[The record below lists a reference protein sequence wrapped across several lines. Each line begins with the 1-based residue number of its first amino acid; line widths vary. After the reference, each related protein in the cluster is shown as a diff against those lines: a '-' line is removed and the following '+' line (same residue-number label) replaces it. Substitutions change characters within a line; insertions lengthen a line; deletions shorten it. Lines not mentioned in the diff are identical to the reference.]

1 MIVVCHK
8 DDYFEKT
15 PIEKQRVC
23 CNCRN
28 RVTLE
33 DEGTPITN
41 IEKLAK
47 ELVSKCMIDGHYIGY
62 VQCFTNWCIHWA
74 KMKGGK

>member
-1 MIVVCHK
+1 MIVVTHE

-28 RVTLE
+28 RKASEV
-33 DEGTPITN
+33 
-41 IEKLAK
+41 
-47 ELVSKCMIDGHYIGY
+47 VSKCMIDGHYIGY
-62 VQCFTNWCIHWA
+62 VQCFTNWCRHWA
-74 KMKGGK
+74 TDELKWIGGGTE

>member
-1 MIVVCHK
+1 MIVVSHE

-28 RVTLE
+28 RRTSE
-33 DEGTPITN
+33 I
-41 IEKLAK
+41 
-47 ELVSKCMIDGHYIGY
+47 VSKWTANDFCSYGERR
-62 VQCFTNWCIHWA
+62 
-74 KMKGGK
+74 K

>member
-1 MIVVCHK
+1 MIVVAHE

-28 RVTLE
+28 RKA
-33 DEGTPITN
+33 
-41 IEKLAK
+41 EK
-47 ELVSKCMIDGHYIGY
+47 SQCMIDGHYIGY

-74 KMKGGK
+74 TDELKWKGGAE

>member
-1 MIVVCHK
+1 MIVVCHE

-28 RVTLE
+28 RVLNAS
-33 DEGTPITN
+33 GRQ
-41 IEKLAK
+41 
-47 ELVSKCMIDGHYIGY
+47 V
-62 VQCFTNWCIHWA
+62 
-74 KMKGGK
+74 